1 MTNAPRCR
9 CNGWRQGQCISQ
21 VRQGQEHPAAG
32 ATDQRFPAL
41 NNHLLK
47 QVGFEIAD

>member
-1 MTNAPRCR
+1 MGIFYNSY
-9 CNGWRQGQCISQ
+9 ISDYQ
-21 VRQGQEHPAAG
+21 KYYANIEVEMIH
-32 ATDQRFPAL
+32 FYYCLL

>member
-1 MTNAPRCR
+1 MPRHHLEAGFMTDVIYQFR
-9 CNGWRQGQCISQ
+9 
-21 VRQGQEHPAAG
+21 
-32 ATDQRFPAL
+32 L